1 MDPEDELFELFLVL
15 PRPVAVRETDA
26 ETAHHVA
33 VERARRHVQ
42 HVLAFE
48 IESFYHSER
57 SVKVCS
63 MEHRSEQL
71 STFVKLFN
79 LWGQFLNS
87 RWAVNRG
94 FVFVEFPAD
103 KDYLVNEKDEARKE

>member
-1 MDPEDELFELFLVL
+1 MVTLKRRFLVHLGFLSRHIGQNPPAHRVDPEDELFELFLVL

-79 LWGQFLNS
+79 L
-87 RWAVNRG
+87 
-94 FVFVEFPAD
+94 
-103 KDYLVNEKDEARKE
+103 